1 VKPSDSKIRTGKRSS
16 ESFRVTAP
24 RPRAVVLLGAQRFQP
39 TLGEAV
45 AELGVKGKIATIT
58 AGWQEREAEDDDLD
72 EHLGARAV
80 NLMLHQRGEE
90 VFRDDAELHE
100 AHRERQEVLRHRQ
113 DFYRIRLEHEL
124 DAQHVIRQRAAPAA
138 ILDDEREASIDAI
151 RELDTWH
158 LGKCTAVRNAF
169 EEKMAPSTRPVVQK
183 HLAELRAIVREC
195 DAIAIGG
202 GHVATLLNRLML
214 FRVADLVETRVVFA
228 WCAGAMAVS
237 DRVVLFHDNPPQGPG
252 AAEVLDAGMGLV
264 PGTVVLPQPEDRL
277 RLDDAA
283 RVQVM
288 AHRFSPDVCLAFPAR
303 SRITW
308 KNRRFTSVHGV
319 IGLMPDGEA
328 APLVTP
334 GAAS

>member
-1 VKPSDSKIRTGKRSS
+1 MKSSQWKAAKRSS
-16 ESFRVTAP
+16 ESLRATAP
-24 RPRAVVLLGAQRFQP
+24 KPRAVVLLGAQRFEP
-39 TLGEAV
+39 SLGAAV

-72 EHLGARAV
+72 EHLAGRAV
-80 NLMLHQRGEE
+80 NLMLHERGEE
-90 VFRDDAELHE
+90 VFKDDPELHE
-100 AHRERQEVLRHRQ
+100 VHRERQEVLRHRQ

-124 DAQHVIRQRAAPAA
+124 AAQHVIRQRSAPES
-138 ILDDEREASIDAI
+138 ILDDEREASIEAI
-151 RELDTWH
+151 RDLDRWH
-158 LGKCTAVRNAF
+158 LAKCTAVRNAF
-169 EEKMAPSTRPVVQK
+169 EEKMAPSQRPAVAR
-183 HLAELRAIVREC
+183 HLADLRAIVREC
-195 DAIAIGG
+195 DAVAIGG
-202 GHVATLLNRLML
+202 GHVATLLNRLVL

-228 WCAGAMAVS
+228 WCAGAMAIS

-277 RLDDAA
+277 RLDDTT

-288 AHRFSPDVCLAFPAR
+288 AQRFAPDVCLAFPAR

-319 IGLMPDGEA
+319 IGLMPDGESV
-328 APLVTP
+328 PLVTP
-334 GAAS
+334 GSAA